1 MFKILSDQYSLARD
15 PGSKQLVWLDR
26 GTRQRT
32 SPACIDHLKP
42 LSTAFIFL
50 SSLLPGIATAH
61 VPILTC
67 FLLQDARIHHALFM
81 PSLLHQDLVFSLRP

>member
-32 SPACIDHLKP
+32 SPACIDHLKL
-42 LSTAFIFL
+42 LSTVFSF
-50 SSLLPGIATAH
+50 
-61 VPILTC
+61 
-67 FLLQDARIHHALFM
+67 FLLSFLE
-81 PSLLHQDLVFSLRP
+81 